1 MHKSALL
8 ENLSSYCRPYEKVE
22 LSETDWT
29 LPNNWCLCHFGDI
42 VTVIN
47 GKNQSKVENTNGKY
61 PIYGSGG
68 IMGRAD
74 DYICPENCTI
84 IGRKGSINNPI
95 FVEEKFWNVDTAFG
109 LSPAEAVLPR
119 FLFYFC
125 EYFDFTTLDSSTTLP
140 SLTKTNIQQI
150 IFALPPIE
158 EQKRILDKTN
168 ELFRKLDEIVLHLI

>member
-1 MHKSALL
+1 MPPTEHEIPQIKKA
-8 ENLSSYCRPYEKVE
+8 K
-22 LSETDWT
+22 
-29 LPNNWCLCHFGDI
+29 
-42 VTVIN
+42 VTV
-47 GKNQSKVENTNGKY
+47 VEDAPKLLR
-61 PIYGSGG
+61 IAISFCRS
-68 IMGRAD
+68 I
-74 DYICPENCTI
+74 TI
-84 IGRKGSINNPI
+84 IIIAEEIFIEATRTIKIIIKTSIT

-168 ELFRKLDEIVLHLI
+168 ELFRKLDEIVLNLI